1 MLTAKTLLGI
11 DAGGTFTDFICVR
24 IGETTTVSVHKTLS
38 TPAAPEQAILNGIQA
53 LGLQEG
59 LELHDM
65 IAIYYS
71 SFLRISG
78 ELTKIEHDVINN
90 NLESSKLPLSIAFS
104 NRKIHK

>member
-53 LGLQEG
+53 LGLQE
-59 LELHDM
+59 
-65 IAIYYS
+65 
-71 SFLRISG
+71 
-78 ELTKIEHDVINN
+78 
-90 NLESSKLPLSIAFS
+90 
-104 NRKIHK
+104 